1 MKVGK
6 EKIKLL
12 IVDDS
17 AIVRQVLTEIFN
29 QTDDIEVVGTAMD
42 PLIARDKIKA
52 LKPDV
57 LTLDIEMPRMDGITF
72 LANLMRLRPV
82 PVVMVSTLTEKGAE
96 ATFKALE
103 LGAVDFVAKPKV
115 NVKTELAKY
124 ADDIC
129 TKVRAASKARVRGA
143 SLANRVS
150 EASKPKSIKRKN
162 HNQIIAIG
170 SSTGGTEAIKELLV
184 GLPLDSPPV
193 VITQHIP
200 KSFSTAFAK
209 RLDGMCH
216 LTVVEAETGMELKS
230 GHVYIAPGDKHLLLV
245 KKGTIY
251 TCLLNDGPE
260 VNRHKPSVDVMF
272 RSLIDC
278 APKDVHAVMLT
289 GMGND
294 GAAGMLTL
302 LEAGATT
309 TAQDEASSVVWGMPG
324 SAVKLSAVQT
334 VISLKKMAGHL
345 IAQYE

>member
-1 MKVGK
+1 VTNIK
-6 EKIKLL
+6 KIRLL

-17 AIVRQVLTEIFN
+17 AIVRQVLSEIFSK
-29 QTDDIEVVGTAMD
+29 TEDIEVVGTAID
-42 PLIARDKIKA
+42 PLIARDKIKL

-103 LGAVDFVAKPKV
+103 LGAIDFVAKPKV

-124 ADDIC
+124 AEDIC
-129 TKVRAASKARVRGA
+129 AKVRVAAAARIRTAAPAKPAETVVT
-143 SLANRVS
+143 LAT
-150 EASKPKSIKRKN
+150 PRKN
-162 HNQIIAIG
+162 HRQIIAIG

-184 GLPLDSPPV
+184 GLPVDSPPI

-200 KSFSTAFAK
+200 KTFSTAFAE
-209 RLDGMCH
+209 RLNGMCE
-216 LTVVEAETGMELKS
+216 LTVVEAGTGMQLKP
-230 GHVYIAPGDKHLLLV
+230 GHVYLAPGDRHLLVV
-245 KKGTIY
+245 KKGAVFS
-251 TCLLNDGPE
+251 CVLNDGPV

-272 RSLIDC
+272 RSLLEC

-294 GAAGMLTL
+294 GAEGMLDL
-302 LEAGATT
+302 LKAGATT

-324 SAVKLSAVQT
+324 SAVKLSAVQS
-334 VISLKKMAGHL
+334 VLPLKKIAGHL

>member
-1 MKVGK
+1 MTNIK
-6 EKIKLL
+6 KIRLL

-17 AIVRQVLTEIFN
+17 AIVRQVLSEIFSK
-29 QTDDIEVVGTAMD
+29 TDDIEVVGTAID
-42 PLIARDKIKA
+42 PLIARDKIKR

-124 ADDIC
+124 AEDIC
-129 TKVRAASKARVRGA
+129 GKVRAAAAARIRTANPLKPAETAVT
-143 SLANRVS
+143 LAT
-150 EASKPKSIKRKN
+150 PRKN
-162 HNQIIAIG
+162 HRQIIAIG

-184 GLPLDSPPV
+184 GLPVDSPPV

-200 KSFSTAFAK
+200 KTFSAAFAQ
-209 RLDGMCH
+209 RLNGMCE
-216 LTVVEAETGMELKS
+216 LTVLEAKTGMQLKPS
-230 GHVYIAPGDKHLLLV
+230 HVYLAPGDRHLLVV
-245 KKGTIY
+245 KKGAIFS
-251 TCLLNDGPE
+251 CVLNDGPA

-272 RSLIDC
+272 RSLIEC

-289 GMGND
+289 GMGSD
-294 GAAGMLTL
+294 GAEGMLDL
-302 LEAGATT
+302 LKAGATT

-324 SAVKLSAVQT
+324 SAVKLSAVQS
-334 VISLKKMAGHL
+334 VLPLKKIAGHL

>member
-1 MKVGK
+1 MTNIK
-6 EKIKLL
+6 KIRLL

-17 AIVRQVLTEIFN
+17 AIVRQVLSEIFSK
-29 QTDDIEVVGTAMD
+29 TDDIEVIGTAID
-42 PLIARDKIKA
+42 PLIARDKIKR

-103 LGAVDFVAKPKV
+103 LGAIDFVAKPKV

-124 ADDIC
+124 AEDIC
-129 TKVRAASKARVRGA
+129 AKVRAAAAARIRTA
-143 SLANRVS
+143 SPLKSAETAVTLAT
-150 EASKPKSIKRKN
+150 PRKN
-162 HNQIIAIG
+162 LRQIIAIG

-184 GLPLDSPPV
+184 GLPVDSPPV

-200 KSFSTAFAK
+200 KTFSTAFAQ
-209 RLDGMCH
+209 RLNGMCE
-216 LTVVEAETGMELKS
+216 LTVLEANTGMQLKS
-230 GHVYIAPGDKHLLLV
+230 GHVYLAPGDRHLLVV
-245 KKGTIY
+245 KKGAIFS
-251 TCLLNDGPE
+251 CVLNDGPA

-272 RSLIDC
+272 RSLIEC

-289 GMGND
+289 GMGSD
-294 GAAGMLTL
+294 GAEGMLDL
-302 LEAGATT
+302 LKAGATT

-324 SAVKLSAVQT
+324 SAVKLSAVQS
-334 VISLKKMAGHL
+334 VLPLKKIAGHL

>member
-1 MKVGK
+1 VGK
-6 EKIKLL
+6 QQKIRLL

-17 AIVRQVLTEIFN
+17 AIVRQVLTEIFSK
-29 QTDDIEVVGTAMD
+29 TDDIEVIGTAMD

-129 TKVRAASKARVRGA
+129 AKVRAASKARVRGA
-143 SLANRVS
+143 SLATRVA
-150 EASKPKSIKRKN
+150 EASKPTSIKRKN
-162 HNQIIAIG
+162 KQQIIAIG

-184 GLPLDSPPV
+184 GLPVDSPPI
-193 VITQHIP
+193 VISQHIP
-200 KSFSTAFAK
+200 KSFSTAFAE
-209 RLDGMCH
+209 RLNGMCQ
-216 LTVVEAETGMELKS
+216 LKVVEAETGMQLES
-230 GHVYIAPGDKHLLLV
+230 GHVYIAPGDRHLLVV
-245 KKGTIY
+245 KKGASY

-272 RSLIDC
+272 RSLVDC
-278 APKDVHAVMLT
+278 APKDVHALVLT
-289 GMGND
+289 GMGTD
-294 GAAGMLTL
+294 GAKGMLEL
-302 LEAGATT
+302 LEAGAVT

-324 SAVKLSAVQT
+324 SAVKLSAAQT
-334 VISLKKMAGHL
+334 VLPLKKMAGHL